1 METLSFQEE
10 AKRRHGNSGK
20 ILRMAAGTY
29 QVLRDCRQE
38 KPTAQ
43 PKKREAVVDFGIVT

>member
-1 METLSFQEE
+1 MVTLSFHEE

-20 ILRMAAGTY
+20 TLSTVAGTY
-29 QVLRDCRQE
+29 QGLRDRRQE

-43 PKKREAVVDFGIVT
+43 PNKREAVVDLGIVT